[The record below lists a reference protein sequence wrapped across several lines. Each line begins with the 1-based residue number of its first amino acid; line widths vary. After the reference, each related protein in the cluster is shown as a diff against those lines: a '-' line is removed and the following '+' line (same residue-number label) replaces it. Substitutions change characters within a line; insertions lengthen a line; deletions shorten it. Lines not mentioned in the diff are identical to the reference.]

1 MSEIIYQLR
10 VNQAVNTPN
19 GPGIIQGRLVEAG
32 ETKILV
38 SHDPKNP
45 LVSEAV
51 REKFITGIWVL
62 QKYPVAQVTPIK

>member
-1 MSEIIYQLR
+1 MNEIIYQLR

-19 GPGIIQGRLVEAG
+19 GPGIIQGRMVEAG

-38 SHDPKNP
+38 SHDPKNQQ
-45 LVSEAV
+45 VAESV